1 MTKEFQNICRLEIA
15 LESKSISFKKKTITP
30 KIQSLE
36 VKGSLCNLPILE
48 VDKTFLSRLAANNVL
63 ATVKRKGK
71 NFDYQGIFEALF
83 HVWLP
88 AKIHNLKL
96 SFSNSVF
103 KTVNKNKK

>member
-1 MTKEFQNICRLEIA
+1 MN
-15 LESKSISFKKKTITP
+15 
-30 KIQSLE
+30 
-36 VKGSLCNLPILE
+36 VPILE

-71 NFDYQGIFEALF
+71 MFDYQGIFEALF

-88 AKIHNLKL
+88 TKIHNLKL